1 MDHTKQKELYR
12 EKLTYELY
20 LFSPARRFYTADDVS
35 VERIKIPDDDF
46 SHVDVRARIA
56 PLLLAP
62 HLHSEVKESIASAVR
77 GGREWKFIRHRFVD
91 HPEGNCRTTRLCTH
105 FISSCLSAIP
115 CNWFFCPFTY
125 RFFFFFE
132 NDLWTILCF
141 ASSVILTFFF
151 LGMNN
156 KLLCWNFENI
166 FNLIIFNEISG
177 EWYVLPF
184 KKKQ

>member
-77 GGREWKFIRHRFVD
+77 GGRE
-91 HPEGNCRTTRLCTH
+91 
-105 FISSCLSAIP
+105 
-115 CNWFFCPFTY
+115 
-125 RFFFFFE
+125 
-132 NDLWTILCF
+132 
-141 ASSVILTFFF
+141 
-151 LGMNN
+151 
-156 KLLCWNFENI
+156 
-166 FNLIIFNEISG
+166 
-177 EWYVLPF
+177 
-184 KKKQ
+184 